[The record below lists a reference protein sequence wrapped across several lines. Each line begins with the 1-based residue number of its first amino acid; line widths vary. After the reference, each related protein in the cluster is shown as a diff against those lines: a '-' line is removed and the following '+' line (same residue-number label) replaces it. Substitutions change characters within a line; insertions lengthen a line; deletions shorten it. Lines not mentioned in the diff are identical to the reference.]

1 MIPWNNTTTTV
12 PVIRDQVVWT
22 LLKKY
27 RVKSANV
34 IVVDFESYD
43 YQQALAVSINRRRKE
58 KGTATF
64 KLMSREVG
72 KKIDITSK
80 AVQANFK

>member
-12 PVIRDQVVWT
+12 PVIRERVVWT

-27 RVKSANV
+27 RSKNDNV
-34 IVVDFESYD
+34 IVVDFEGYD
-43 YQQALAVSINRRRKE
+43 YLQAVAVSIDRRRKA

-64 KLMSREVG
+64 KLMSHEIG

>member
-1 MIPWNNTTTTV
+1 MIPWNNTTTTA

-27 RVKSANV
+27 WVKGANV
-34 IVVDFESYD
+34 IVVEFESFD
-43 YQQALAVSINRRRKE
+43 YLQAVAASIDRRRKA
-58 KGTATF
+58 KGSATF

>member
-1 MIPWNNTTTTV
+1 MIPWNNTTTTA
-12 PVIRDQVVWT
+12 PVIRDQVIWT
-22 LLKKY
+22 LRKKY
-27 RVKSANV
+27 RVKDVDV
-34 IVVDFESYD
+34 IIVDFGGFD
-43 YQQALAVSINRRRKE
+43 YIQAVAVSIDRRRKA
-58 KGTATF
+58 KGTAKF

>member
-1 MIPWNNTTTTV
+1 MIPWNNTTTTA
-12 PVIRDQVVWT
+12 PVIRDQVIWT

-27 RVKSANV
+27 RVKGANV
-34 IVVDFESYD
+34 IVVDFECYD
-43 YQQALAVSINRRRKE
+43 YLQALAVSIDRRRKA
-58 KGTATF
+58 KGAATF

>member
-1 MIPWNNTTTTV
+1 MIPWNNATTTT
-12 PVIRDQVVWT
+12 PVIRDQVVKT

-27 RVKSANV
+27 RVKGADV
-34 IVVDFESYD
+34 IVIDFEDYD
-43 YQQALAVSINRRRKE
+43 YLTALAVSIDRRRKA